1 MTESPTTPPFGGS
14 GVDLGERTHL
24 RFAQITDIHVSTQRR
39 CLPEDLREDL
49 ARILD
54 NDELD
59 FLIASGDLT
68 AGGAP
73 EEFAAFR
80 EIVDALP
87 IPVYTAAGNHDDD
100 SGVEANSYQQALG
113 PLYYS
118 ADVGPLHLVIYDGE
132 AWQRQGLDTGGNVEA
147 FPWIAS
153 SVDDWLDADLAA
165 QPPDRPI
172 LLVNHFPWGEQLYRR
187 LHGHRVVAV
196 LSGHWH
202 SSRRCVDSGGFV
214 HYATPSLCF
223 GGIDQSPRGYRT
235 FTFAQGRL
243 RSRSHCLDP
252 QQQWP
257 GIGEGYRPATARTV
271 PSFHRDWPQF
281 HGNSRR
287 TGFVAAG
294 PTAPLAL
301 AWCSPAQGNIHSA
314 APVLHRGTLIQ
325 TTWDDDDG
333 SGAGVAAM
341 DALSG
346 EPLWRYSTS
355 ASIRHAAACAD
366 GRVHAITITGQ
377 LVSLDI
383 ADGTLLWSYDLPDP
397 SNRWVYSSPVIDNG
411 QIITGVSSHLICL
424 NAQDGAVEWVRC
436 GLGCED
442 WISSYPS
449 PAIDGD
455 YLVVA
460 FYIQPTSLAV
470 LDRRTGATIWV
481 RDGDKS
487 HHVYTTPVIGDGVV
501 YAVSGSCVRA
511 MELESGHVLWEC
523 PIALQ
528 RIQATPALAPDRLIV
543 ATGQGQIHAIDLQT
557 GAIIWSWQLDTRRP
571 LFTPYLRQGATTPS
585 SPIVAGDQVWV
596 GAADGCLYCLSLD
609 AGEEIWRSDLG
620 APLAAPAVVSGQCLW
635 IGATD
640 GAVRCLVEEIT
651 HTRSSHREHN

>member
-1 MTESPTTPPFGGS
+1 M
-14 GVDLGERTHL
+14 
-24 RFAQITDIHVSTQRR
+24 
-39 CLPEDLREDL
+39 
-49 ARILD
+49 
-54 NDELD
+54 
-59 FLIASGDLT
+59 
-68 AGGAP
+68 
-73 EEFAAFR
+73 
-80 EIVDALP
+80 
-87 IPVYTAAGNHDDD
+87 
-100 SGVEANSYQQALG
+100 
-113 PLYYS
+113 
-118 ADVGPLHLVIYDGE
+118 
-132 AWQRQGLDTGGNVEA
+132 
-147 FPWIAS
+147 
-153 SVDDWLDADLAA
+153 
-165 QPPDRPI
+165 
-172 LLVNHFPWGEQLYRR
+172 
-187 LHGHRVVAV
+187 
-196 LSGHWH
+196 
-202 SSRRCVDSGGFV
+202 

-235 FTFAQGRL
+235 FTFAQGQL

-397 SNRWVYSSPVIDNG
+397 SNRWVYSSPVIDNT

-470 LDRRTGATIWV
+470 LDRRTGATIWF
-481 RDGDKS
+481 REGDKS
-487 HHVYTTPVIGDGVV
+487 HHVYATPVIGDGVV
-501 YAVSGSCVRA
+501 YVVSGSCVRA
-511 MELESGHVLWEC
+511 MALESGHVLWEC

-651 HTRSSHREHN
+651 HTRSSHREHD